1 MSHTSFDL
9 VTIDTPRTDFLGEFY
24 AQVLGLSESER
35 EDVDRWI
42 VFSDANGARR
52 LGFQR
57 GIHKPGCVHLD
68 FSCEVE
74 QFAAE
79 RSRILALGAIET
91 REPRSEPY
99 GQIANFKDPDGNL
112 FDLCAYNK

>member
-9 VTIDTPRTDFLGEFY
+9 VTIDTPRTDFLGVFY
-24 AQVLGLSESER
+24 ARVLGLQESER
-35 EDVDRWI
+35 EDGDRWI
-42 VFSDANGARR
+42 VFSEPNGVRR

-57 GIHKPGCVHLD
+57 GEHKPGCVHLD

-74 QFAAE
+74 HFDAE
-79 RSRILALGAIET
+79 RVRILALGAVET
-91 REPRSEPY
+91 RAPRNEPY
-99 GQIANFKDPDGNL
+99 GHIANFQDPDGNL

>member
-1 MSHTSFDL
+1 MSQTSFDL
-9 VTIDTPRTDFLGEFY
+9 VTIDTPRTDFLGVFY
-24 AQVLGLSESER
+24 ARVLGLQESER

-42 VFSDANGARR
+42 VFSEPNGVRR

-57 GIHKPGCVHLD
+57 GEHKPGCVHLD

-74 QFAAE
+74 HFDAE
-79 RSRILALGAIET
+79 RVRILALGAVET
-91 REPRSEPY
+91 RAPRNEPY
-99 GQIANFKDPDGNL
+99 GHIANFQDPDGNL

>member
-24 AQVLGLSESER
+24 ARVLGLQESER
-35 EDVDRWI
+35 EDGDRWI
-42 VFSDANGARR
+42 VFSDASGTRR

-57 GIHKPGCVHLD
+57 GAHQHGCVHLD
-68 FSCEVE
+68 FACEVE
-74 QFAAE
+74 HFEAE
-79 RSRILALGAIET
+79 RVRILALGAT
-91 REPRSEPY
+91 EPRGPRTEPY
-99 GQIANFKDPDGNL
+99 GNIANFQDPDGNL

>member
-9 VTIDTPRTDFLGEFY
+9 VTIDTSRTDFLGEFY
-24 AQVLGLSESER
+24 ARILGLQESER
-35 EDVDRWI
+35 EDGDRWI
-42 VFSDANGARR
+42 VFSDASGTRR

-57 GIHKPGCVHLD
+57 GAHQPGCVHLD

-74 QFAAE
+74 HFDAE
-79 RSRILALGAIET
+79 RVRILALGATET
-91 REPRSEPY
+91 REMRSEPY
-99 GQIANFKDPDGNL
+99 GRIANFQDPDGNL

>member
-1 MSHTSFDL
+1 MSLTSFDL
-9 VTIDTPRTDFLGEFY
+9 ITIDTPRTDFLGGFY
-24 AQVLGLSESER
+24 AQLLGLHESER

-42 VFSDANGARR
+42 VFSDSAGVRR

-57 GIHKPGCVHLD
+57 GAHKSGCLHLD

-74 QFAAE
+74 DFEAE
-79 RSRILALGAIET
+79 RTRILSLGASET
-91 REPRSEPY
+91 REPRIESY
-99 GQIANFKDPDGNL
+99 GRIANFQDPDGNL

>member
-1 MSHTSFDL
+1 MSLTSFDL
-9 VTIDTPRTDFLGEFY
+9 ITIDTPRTDFLGDFY
-24 AQVLGLSESER
+24 ASVLGLQESER

-42 VFSDANGARR
+42 VFSDASGVRR

-57 GIHKPGCVHLD
+57 GAHKSGCVHLD

-74 QFAAE
+74 DFDVE
-79 RSRILALGAIET
+79 RSRILSLGATET
-91 REPRSEPY
+91 REPRVESY
-99 GQIANFKDPDGNL
+99 GRIANFADPDGNL

>member
-1 MSHTSFDL
+1 MSLTSFDL
-9 VTIDTPRTDFLGEFY
+9 LTIDTPRTDFLGGFY
-24 AQVLGLSESER
+24 AQLLGLHESER

-42 VFSDANGARR
+42 VFSDSAGVRR

-57 GIHKPGCVHLD
+57 GAHKGGCLHLD

-74 QFAAE
+74 DFEAE
-79 RSRILALGAIET
+79 RTRILSLGASET
-91 REPRSEPY
+91 REPRTESY
-99 GQIANFKDPDGNL
+99 GRIANFQDPDGNL